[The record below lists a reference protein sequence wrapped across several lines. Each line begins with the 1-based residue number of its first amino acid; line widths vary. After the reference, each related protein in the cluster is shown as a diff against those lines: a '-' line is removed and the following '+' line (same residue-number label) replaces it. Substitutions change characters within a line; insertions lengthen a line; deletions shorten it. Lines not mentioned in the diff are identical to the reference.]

1 MRATALCKLA
11 CKQCGGSHGKDCEA
25 NTGVFIIKKNDIR
38 AVNDMSTLWKS
49 AAAPRGGSALQEC
62 EERRNSGG
70 GAGEAR

>member
-49 AAAPRGGSALQEC
+49 AAAACGGSALP
-62 EERRNSGG
+62 
-70 GAGEAR
+70 

>member
-49 AAAPRGGSALQEC
+49 GGAA
-62 EERRNSGG
+62 NGG
-70 GAGEAR
+70 GASHEGFL